1 MRSVRIEAHRHQYR
15 ARVELTAEQVRVLG
29 CLVEK
34 ERTTPD
40 DYPLTANSIMRAA
53 NQSTSR
59 DPIVHYD
66 LSLVERTVAGLKED
80 GLLRFVHSQSN
91 RSTRHRQILGDA
103 WGVSDDQLAVLALL
117 MLRGP
122 QTIGEL
128 KTRSDRLASFADLDA
143 VRDVLHSLA
152 ARDEPMVVELP
163 RLQGHKE
170 ARWAHLLSGEP
181 VTLGFAADAPSSRS
195 AGGAST
201 GERISALEVE
211 VAELRELVTELRRE
225 LGLDVGA
232 TE

>member
-1 MRSVRIEAHRHQYR
+1 MQ
-15 ARVELTAEQVRVLG
+15 LTAEQVRVLG

-66 LSLVERTVAGLKED
+66 VGLVEQTVVGLKEA

-91 RSTRHRQILGDA
+91 RSTRHRQVLGEA
-103 WGVSDDQLAVLALL
+103 WGVTDDELAVLALL

-128 KTRSDRLASFADLDA
+128 KTRSDRLGSFPDLEA
-143 VRDVLHSLA
+143 VRGVLEALA
-152 ARDEPMVVELP
+152 SREEPMVVLLP

-181 VTLGFAADAPSSRS
+181 VVDGFAADAAAARTSS
-195 AGGAST
+195 GGS
-201 GERISALEVE
+201 GGSSMGDRVGALEAE

-225 LGLDVGA
+225 LGLDVGG

>member
-1 MRSVRIEAHRHQYR
+1 M
-15 ARVELTAEQVRVLG
+15 LG

-66 LSLVERTVAGLKED
+66 VGLVEHVVVGLKEA
-80 GLLRFVHSQSN
+80 GLVRFVHSQSN
-91 RSTRHRQILGDA
+91 RSTRYRHVLGEA
-103 WGVSDDQLAVLALL
+103 WGVTDDELAVLALL

-128 KTRSDRLASFADLDA
+128 KTRSDRLASFASLDG
-143 VRDVLHSLA
+143 VRDVLEALA
-152 ARDEPMVVELP
+152 ARDEAMVVQLP
-163 RLQGHKE
+163 RLAGHKE

-181 VTLGFAADAPSSRS
+181 VVDGFAADQDASRA
-195 AGGAST
+195 AGGPST
-201 GERISALEVE
+201 GERIAALEVE
-211 VAELRELVTELRRE
+211 VAELRALVTELRRE
-225 LGLDVGA
+225 LGLDVGD

>member
-1 MRSVRIEAHRHQYR
+1 M
-15 ARVELTAEQVRVLG
+15 LG
-29 CLVEK
+29 CLIEK

-66 LSLVERTVAGLKED
+66 VRLVEQTVVELKEA

-91 RSTRHRQILGDA
+91 RSTRHRHVLGEA
-103 WGVSDDQLAVLALL
+103 WGVTDDELAVLALL

-128 KTRSDRLASFADLDA
+128 KTRSDRLASF
-143 VRDVLHSLA
+143 RRSRRR
-152 ARDEPMVVELP
+152 ARRARRVGGEGRPMVVQLP
-163 RLQGHKE
+163 RLAGHKE

-181 VTLGFAADAPSSRS
+181 VTDGFASDRGRRPARGGPSH
-195 AGGAST
+195 G
-201 GERISALEVE
+201 
-211 VAELRELVTELRRE
+211 
-225 LGLDVGA
+225 
-232 TE
+232 